1 MRLVK
6 ALLVAGLLCAASVA
20 WQRRAEDAQSLDAIE
35 AGERAVRL
43 APDSE
48 ADRISLATLY
58 LMAGQDRRAV
68 ETLRDYSLSRPNS
81 AKVWRLLATAYLRQE
96 EYTAAKD
103 CAAKALRAGP
113 RDAAGVHVL
122 AMAHLGLQDVASAE
136 RLFRESL
143 KLEPNSVDSNFQ
155 LGLLYTKQHANPEEA
170 IRLLKKARAL
180 QPRMAGIHT
189 ALGSALLQSGKPEVA
204 ARSLETAME
213 LAPDDAET
221 YYVAADAYRR
231 LGLDR
236 KAEAALAEFNTR
248 NAALADQ
255 RAREMR
261 SRAYYQQGADLLA
274 NTDQLDKAYDLLEKA
289 VREMPALDAGY
300 YRMAQIRYLKG
311 DLKGASSR
319 IREALRLNA
328 LEPEYYYVLARC
340 LESSE
345 PHRALDAVRTAVAL
359 RPGVAD
365 FQELLRA
372 LEPPKNP

>member
-1 MRLVK
+1 MQLVK
-6 ALLVAGLLCAASVA
+6 ALLVAGLLCVASVA
-20 WQRRAEDAQSLDAIE
+20 WQRRAGDAQSLDAIE

-68 ETLRDYSLSRPNS
+68 ETLRDYSHSRPNS
-81 AKVWRLLATAYLRQE
+81 ARIWRLLATAYLRQE
-96 EYTAAKD
+96 DYTAAKD

-143 KLEPNSVDSNFQ
+143 KLKPNSVDSNFQ
-155 LGLLYTKQHANPEEA
+155 LGLLYTKQHTNPEEA

-189 ALGSALLQSGKPEVA
+189 ALGSALLQSGKPEEA

-231 LGLDR
+231 LGLDP

-261 SRAYYQQGADLLA
+261 GRAYHQQGADLLA
-274 NTDQLDKAYDLLEKA
+274 NTDQLDKAYGLLEKA
-289 VREMPALDAGY
+289 VHEMPGLDAGY

-311 DLKGASSR
+311 DLKGASSL

-372 LEPPKNP
+372 LEPQKYP